1 MLMRIWMAATLA
13 VGIGIMDASASEE
26 QTATSTDEIAEVTVT
41 AQKREERLQ
50 DVPIAISA
58 FNAEQL

>member
-13 VGIGIMDASASEE
+13 VGIGIMDASASET
-26 QTATSTDEIAEVTVT
+26 QTATPADEIAEVTVT